1 VCDEGEI
8 AARHR
13 RRTVS
18 CSLNDATPLAPM
30 PIRAGRPCPTAS
42 TMPGE
47 RLFFFTFGPGY
58 TLDMSNTTSP
68 RPDFS
73 ERLAALAPKPGV
85 YLMKDADGTI
95 IYVGKAIAL
104 RNRVRSYFQSQRHK
118 DPKTRELVKHIAD
131 FEVIRTD
138 TASEALILEN
148 ELIKKYLPKYNVLLK
163 DSKTYPYIR
172 ITNEEWPRV
181 ISTRRII
188 NDGSQYFGPYTSA
201 GSAHKTINLLN
212 RLFPYR
218 KCDKK
223 ITGNDDV
230 CLYYHMKQCTAPC
243 ISAVDRP
250 TYMKAIDSASL
261 FLSGRGEEIVA
272 DLEDEMDQAAEAW
285 NFERA
290 AEVRDKLSA
299 VRHVLERQKIVSDT
313 GTNADIIAT
322 SQGAGGDAGVQ
333 VGFLRNGKIVGSEF
347 FPMQA
352 TVEDEPAQILSGFLT
367 QFYEDAAVVPPRLI
381 LQHEIPEDE
390 RAMIEEWLAERRGSK
405 VQLHVPKRGNQRGL
419 VEMVAKSA
427 GENLEQARLKFLS
440 DEMKTTAALTELA
453 DALDL
458 PRMPRR
464 IECYDNSNIQGTS
477 PVASMVVFE
486 DGKPAKKEYR
496 RFNIKTVVGA
506 DDFASMKEII
516 GRRFRRAKDVDE
528 EKEGKWTTLPDL
540 VIIDGGKGQLNAALE
555 ALEEVGMDV
564 PICGLAKENEEI
576 FLPGRP
582 DPIMLPRDSQA
593 LFLVQRVRD
602 EAHRFAIT
610 FHRSTRGKKALKSQL
625 DDIPGVGPTRKKALM
640 RKFGSVKAIREASV
654 EDLLQVEGINR
665 SVAESI
671 KASL

>member
-1 VCDEGEI
+1 MKTSGQ
-8 AARHR
+8 
-13 RRTVS
+13 
-18 CSLNDATPLAPM
+18 
-30 PIRAGRPCPTAS
+30 RPNFS
-42 TMPGE
+42 T
-47 RLFFFTFGPGY
+47 RL
-58 TLDMSNTTSP
+58 S
-68 RPDFS
+68 
-73 ERLAALAPKPGV
+73 ALAQKPGV
-85 YLMKDADGTI
+85 YLMKDAGGTV

-118 DPKTRELVKHIAD
+118 DPKTRELVAHIAD

-138 TASEALILEN
+138 TATEALILEN
-148 ELIKKYLPKYNVLLK
+148 ELIKKYLPKYNIMLK

-201 GSAHKTINLLN
+201 GSAYQTINLLN

-223 ITGNDDV
+223 ITGNEEV

-243 ISAVDRP
+243 IAAVDRP
-250 TYMKAIDSASL
+250 TYMKAIDGAVK
-261 FLSGRGEEIVA
+261 FLSGQGEEIVD
-272 DLEDEMDQAAEAW
+272 DLEDEMEQAAEAW

-290 AEVRDKLSA
+290 AELRDRLSA
-299 VRHVLERQKIVSDT
+299 VRHVLERQKIVGTS
-313 GTNADIIAT
+313 GTNADIIAV

-333 VGFLRNGKIVGSEF
+333 VGFLRNGKIIGSEF
-347 FPMQA
+347 FPMHA
-352 TVEDEPAQILSGFLT
+352 TLDDEPATILAVFIQ
-367 QFYEDAAVVPPRLI
+367 QFYEDAAVVPPRLV
-381 LQHEIPEDE
+381 LQHHVPDDE
-390 RAMIEEWLAERRGSK
+390 RELIEEWLAERRGGR
-405 VQLHVPKRGNQRGL
+405 VQLHVPQRGQQRGL

-427 GENLEQARLKFLS
+427 AENLEQARLKFLS
-440 DEMKTTAALTELA
+440 DEMKMTAAMTELA

-464 IECYDNSNIQGTS
+464 IECYDNSNLQGTS

-516 GRRFRRAKDVDE
+516 ARRFRRAKEADE

-540 VIIDGGKGQLNAALE
+540 VIVDGGKGQLNAALE
-555 ALEEVGMDV
+555 ALDEVGMEL

-582 DPIMLPRDSQA
+582 DPILLPRDSQG
-593 LFLVQRVRD
+593 LYLVQRIRD

-610 FHRSTRGKKALKSQL
+610 FHRSTRSRNTFKSQL
-625 DDIPGVGPTRKKALM
+625 DTIPGIGPARKKALL
-640 RKFGSVKAIREASV
+640 RAFGSLKGIREASIDELV
-654 EDLLQVEGINR
+654 AVDGINK
-665 SVAESI
+665 SVAENV
-671 KASL
+671 KAHL